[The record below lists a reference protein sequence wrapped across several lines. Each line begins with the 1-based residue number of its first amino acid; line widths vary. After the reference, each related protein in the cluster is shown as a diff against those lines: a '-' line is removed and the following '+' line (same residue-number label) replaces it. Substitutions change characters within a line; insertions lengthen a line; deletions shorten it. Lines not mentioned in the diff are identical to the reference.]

1 MLKTCKMNKEEVIK
15 AIEEGNIDAGDVSFP
30 DFIDGIILK
39 MAEMDLL
46 ILFEDVIE
54 DKRSKRNSQIPLSTF
69 FTLTASAKMKLM
81 TSLTDI
87 SYAITDP
94 DTLAELGWNIY
105 DTTRDLENGLISD
118 GAIRALLN
126 HYKAGNF
133 VNLYNNYY
141 IVSSEKLDF
150 VPNIHILDC
159 TKVDVNVDNENYE
172 NSSVIKDDGELR
184 RGYKIASLR
193 GLLDY
198 SGIIEEIEIGTMK
211 THDLALSRDILLN
224 SPALKPGDILIE
236 DRGFISREI
245 INHLKTKR
253 EVDIYIPV
261 RKNMHIYTKAVAIA
275 KSQNKWYRHPNKKRK
290 YQEVASVRGL
300 GYSWQSKNP
309 EDDVELNA
317 AVVYD
322 IKEDEYYVFVT
333 TDLTVTGKQIIKTY
347 ELRPEIEED
356 FRQLKDFWKLED
368 FKSTKYTHIVFH
380 IVMTLIGYLFY
391 QIYKNTDEG
400 SKYAN
405 KSLPVILKKYVPKE
419 KPKKIIIYAGE
430 YFAIFGFSEFL
441 DIHASCSEDVRKELK
456 KVLDMI

>member
-15 AIEEGNIDAGDVSFP
+15 AFNKGNIDAGDVSFP

-39 MAEMDLL
+39 MSEMNLL
-46 ILFEDVIE
+46 NLFEDVIE
-54 DKRSKRNSQIPLSTF
+54 DKRSERNSQIPLSMF
-69 FTLTASAKMKLM
+69 YTLTAAAKMKLM

-87 SYAITDP
+87 PYAITDS

-118 GAIRALLN
+118 GSIRGLLN
-126 HYKAGNF
+126 HYKAGDF
-133 VNLYNNYY
+133 VNLYNNY
-141 IVSSEKLDF
+141 SKEAFEKLDLI
-150 VPNIHILDC
+150 PNIHILDC
-159 TKVDVNVDNENYE
+159 SKLDVNLDNKNYE
-172 NSSVIKDDGELR
+172 NSSVIKDDDELR

-224 SPALKPGDILIE
+224 SPVLKPGDILIE

-253 EVDIYIPV
+253 EVDTYIPV
-261 RKNMHIYTKAVAIA
+261 KKNMVIYTEAVAIA
-275 KSQNKWYRHPNKKRK
+275 KSQNKWFRHPNKKRK
-290 YQEVASVRGL
+290 NQEVATVKEL
-300 GYSWQSKNP
+300 GYSWESKNP

-322 IKEDEYYVFVT
+322 RKEDEYYVFVT
-333 TDLTVTGKQIIKTY
+333 TDLTVTGRQIIKTY

-356 FRQLKDFWKLED
+356 FRQLKDFWELED

-380 IVMTLIGYLFY
+380 IIMTLIGYLFY

-400 SKYAN
+400 NKYAN

-419 KPKKIIIYAGE
+419 KPKKVIIYAGE

-441 DIHASCSEDVRKELK
+441 DIHASCSKEVRKRLK
-456 KVLDMI
+456 KVLEMI

>member
-300 GYSWQSKNP
+300 G
-309 EDDVELNA
+309 
-317 AVVYD
+317 
-322 IKEDEYYVFVT
+322 
-333 TDLTVTGKQIIKTY
+333 
-347 ELRPEIEED
+347 
-356 FRQLKDFWKLED
+356 
-368 FKSTKYTHIVFH
+368 
-380 IVMTLIGYLFY
+380 
-391 QIYKNTDEG
+391 
-400 SKYAN
+400 
-405 KSLPVILKKYVPKE
+405 
-419 KPKKIIIYAGE
+419 
-430 YFAIFGFSEFL
+430 
-441 DIHASCSEDVRKELK
+441 
-456 KVLDMI
+456 